1 MLTIMPMG
9 DSITHGFNVPGGYRK
24 PLDELL
30 RSLGLSPN
38 FVGRY
43 SQSGDTASDRDH
55 WGRPGWGIS
64 RTDAAIGGRNYV
76 SLQANEGPQG
86 AIRDGLFQDLDQAI
100 STSYF
105 SREQEAI
112 NVLLLMIGSNDI
124 VHQVVEQRDGAV
136 AAGDRN
142 NDGQGE
148 QQNRIAEASIDRL
161 KAFLDEV
168 NRLAAREELQLEL
181 IVATIPTITE
191 AWNRDRLR
199 DPISSVILQELRE
212 YNDFIRDTL
221 PDLRYSQ
228 LRLRVVDQFKAVGND
243 LIDGLHP
250 SSQAFERMAATW
262 GEAIEQV
269 VAERAPAPMPMPLV
283 HALQVNEAGQLA
295 VAPGDAAISGIELSG
310 DAVADDTLLGSAELD
325 QLRGLGGHDSLRGLA
340 GDDRLFGNQ
349 GDDLI
354 LGNEGHDYLVGG
366 QGDDLIRGGRGRDLI
381 SGGLGADIL
390 FGGFGTNIFLSSADG
405 DADTM
410 VISSDQFLVNPFYAG
425 DANNVPGGKVDVIEA
440 IDDLDRIVIL
450 GVDSADLSLAPA
462 RITDSVGRGLEGLGI
477 FARGNLEALLLGS
490 SLDPGALTG
499 RISGVIAEEF
509 LQLG

>member
-24 PLDELL
+24 PLDDLL
-30 RSLGLSPN
+30 RAWGLRPD
-38 FVGRY
+38 FVGRH

-64 RTDAAIGGRNYV
+64 RTDAVIGGRNYV

-100 STSYF
+100 STTYF
-105 SREQEAI
+105 SRGQEAI
-112 NVLLLMIGSNDI
+112 NVLLLMVGSNDI
-124 VHQVVEQRDGAV
+124 VHQVVERRDGAV

-148 QQNRIAEASIDRL
+148 QQTRIAEAAIDRL

-168 NRLAAREELQLEL
+168 NRLASQEELQLEL
-181 IVATIPTITE
+181 IVATIPDITE
-191 AWNRDRLR
+191 AWNRDGLK
-199 DPISSVILQELRE
+199 DPISSVMLQELRD

-221 PDLRYSQ
+221 PDLSYSQ
-228 LRLRVVDQFKAVGND
+228 LGLRVVDQFKAVGND
-243 LIDGLHP
+243 LLDGLHP
-250 SSQAFERMAATW
+250 SRQAFERMAGVW

-283 HALQVNEAGQLA
+283 HALQVNEAGELA
-295 VAPGDAAISGIELSG
+295 VAPGNAAISGVELSG
-310 DAVADDTLLGSAELD
+310 DALADLLLGSANLD
-325 QLRGLGGHDSLRGLA
+325 QLRGLGGQDTLRGLA

-354 LGNEGHDYLVGG
+354 LGNGGHDHLVGG

-381 SGGLGADIL
+381 SGGLGSDVL
-390 FGGFGTNIFLSSADG
+390 FGDFGTNIFLSSVDG
-405 DADTM
+405 NADTL
-410 VISSDQFLVNPFYAG
+410 VISSDQFLANPFDAG
-425 DANNVPGGKVDVIEA
+425 AANNLLGGKVDVIEA

-450 GVDSADLSLAPA
+450 GVDSADLSLAPT
-462 RITDSVGRGLEGLGI
+462 RITDSGGRGLEGVGI
-477 FARGNLEALLLGS
+477 FARGSLEALLLGS
-490 SLDPGALTG
+490 SLDDSTLTS
-499 RISGVIAEEF
+499 RISGVIAEEA
-509 LQLG
+509 LLLG

>member
-30 RSLGLSPN
+30 ISLGLSPN

-64 RTDAAIGGRNYV
+64 RTDATIGGRSYV

-105 SREQEAI
+105 SREQESI
-112 NVLLLMIGSNDI
+112 NILLLMVGSNDI
-124 VHQVVEQRDGAV
+124 VHQVVERQDGAV

-148 QQNRIAEASIDRL
+148 QQNRIAEATINRL

-168 NRLAAREELQLEL
+168 NRLAARDALQLEL
-181 IVATIPTITE
+181 IVATIPTITQD
-191 AWNRDRLR
+191 WNQDRLR

-221 PDLRYSQ
+221 PDLRFSQ
-228 LRLRVVDQFKAVGND
+228 LRLRVVDQFKTVGND

-262 GEAIEQV
+262 AMAIEQV
-269 VAERAPAPMPMPLV
+269 AAERVPTPILMPLV
-283 HALQVNEAGQLA
+283 HGLQVNEAGQLA
-295 VAPGDAAISGIELSG
+295 VVPGDAAISGIELNG
-310 DAVADDTLLGSAELD
+310 DAVADDLLLGSADLD
-325 QLRGLGGHDSLRGLA
+325 QLRGLGGNDSMRGLA

-354 LGNEGHDYLVGG
+354 LGNQGHDYLVGG

-381 SGGLGADIL
+381 SGGLGSDIL
-390 FGGFGTNIFLSSADG
+390 FGGFGANIVLSSVDG
-405 DADTM
+405 YADTL
-410 VISSDQFLVNPFYAG
+410 VISSDRFFANPF
-425 DANNVPGGKVDVIEA
+425 DGGAATNLLGVKVDVIEA
-440 IDDLDRIVIL
+440 IDDLDQIVIL
-450 GVDSADLSLAPA
+450 GVDSADLSLAPT
-462 RITDSVGRGLEGLGI
+462 RITDSGGRGLEGLGI
-477 FARGNLEALLLGS
+477 YARGSLEALLMGS
-490 SLDPGALTG
+490 SLDPGVLAG
-499 RISGVIAEEF
+499 RISGVINEDL

>member
-1 MLTIMPMG
+1 MPMG

-30 RSLGLSPN
+30 RAWGLRPD

-64 RTDAAIGGRNYV
+64 RTDAVIGGRNYV

-100 STSYF
+100 STTYF

-112 NVLLLMIGSNDI
+112 NVLLLMVGSNDI
-124 VHQVVEQRDGAV
+124 VHQVVERRDGAV

-148 QQNRIAEASIDRL
+148 QQNRIGEAAIDRL
-161 KAFLDEV
+161 RAFLDEV
-168 NRLAAREELQLEL
+168 NRLASREGLQLEL
-181 IVATIPTITE
+181 IVATIPDITQ
-191 AWNRDRLR
+191 AWNRDRLK
-199 DPISSVILQELRE
+199 DPISSVMLQELRQ

-228 LRLRVVDQFKAVGND
+228 LGLRVVDQFKAVGND

-250 SSQAFERMAATW
+250 SSQAFGRMAATW

-269 VAERAPAPMPMPLV
+269 IRERAPAPMPMPLV
-283 HALQVNEAGQLA
+283 HALRVNEAGELA
-295 VAPGDAAISGIELSG
+295 VAPGDAAISGVELSG
-310 DAVADDTLLGSAELD
+310 DAVANDSLLGSAELD
-325 QLRGLGGHDSLRGLA
+325 QLRGLGGHDTLRGLA

-354 LGNEGHDYLVGG
+354 LGNGGNDYLVGG
-366 QGDDLIRGGRGRDLI
+366 KGDDLIRGGRGRDLI
-381 SGGLGADIL
+381 HGGLGSDVL
-390 FGGFGTNIFLSSADG
+390 FGGFGTNVFLSSVDG
-405 DADTM
+405 NADTL
-410 VISSDQFLVNPFYAG
+410 VISSDQFLANPFDAG
-425 DANNVPGGKVDVIEA
+425 AANNLLGGKVDVIEA

-450 GVDSADLSLAPA
+450 GVDSADLSLAPT
-462 RITDSVGRGLEGLGI
+462 RITDSGGRGLEGVGI
-477 FARGNLEALLLGS
+477 FARGSLEALLLGS
-490 SLDPGALTG
+490 SLEDSTLTS
-499 RISGVIAEEF
+499 RISGVIAEEA
-509 LQLG
+509 LLLG